1 MAEWLTTLGFA
12 MGSAWLSG
20 INLYATVATLGLLQR
35 FHLATLPGQ
44 LDILSNEWVIGV
56 AAALYVVEFVADKI
70 PVVDSA
76 WDMVHTFIRVPA
88 GAVLAF
94 EAFGGSDPAVRMI
107 AMLLG
112 GTVALSS
119 HGAKAAVRVAANT
132 SPEPFSNIALSL
144 IEDVFTVGS
153 SFVLVWFPVLL
164 LVVVIVFLV
173 MATWLAPKIFRAL
186 RGLFR
191 SQMVAKTPPLAH
203 NR

>member
-1 MAEWLTTLGFA
+1 MPEWITTLGFA

-35 FHLATLPGQ
+35 FHWVTLPGQ
-44 LDILSNEWVIGV
+44 LDVLSNAWVIGV
-56 AAALYVVEFVADKI
+56 AVALYVVEFVADKI

-94 EAFGGSDPAVRMI
+94 EAFGGSDPTVRMI

-112 GTVALSS
+112 GSVALSS
-119 HGAKAAVRVAANT
+119 HSAKAAVRVAANT
-132 SPEPFSNIALSL
+132 SPEPFSNIAFSL
-144 IEDVFTVGS
+144 LEDVFAVGA
-153 SFVLVWFPVLL
+153 SFMLAWFPVVL
-164 LVVVIVFLV
+164 LVVVLIFLAFAV
-173 MATWLAPKIFRAL
+173 WLAPKIFRAL
-186 RGLFR
+186 RALFH
-191 SQMVAKTPPLAH
+191 SQAVAKAPPLAH